1 MEDKNNVIN
10 GYIYNVISY
19 EKMFHNI
26 QEDENE
32 VVNFV
37 DVFYINIDDKLKSFD
52 NEISK
57 NEYIVNNC
65 MKCLRFYNFYSCF
78 YLHKLPGMDK
88 EEFKKFVDTT
98 LKGISDIVIKYKTT
112 YKNNNIIDSCYFG
125 FDRKSFYAK
134 IKSKSCKLL
143 SRAHTLLKK
152 KCVSYY
158 QTLTSKYLRNED
170 DMKPWDKLFFENTET
185 PFRFNMTTLNAN
197 NIKYHLSTKYN
208 IPCTGGFTFYYDTS
222 DVESL
227 STYKDKS
234 DHPGLPFY
242 SLLKHDPFN
251 EYDTLLI
258 DMKGH
263 NNMFKYINH
272 NEHITGQEYLTL
284 LSYDIETYES
294 TKELTEEDK
303 IIMCIGLGIFNIT
316 SDKPFIRYCLSLKNL
331 TDEDIN
337 KLGTNITTNTNKKHC
352 HIEHII
358 KNEYSNDGNY
368 LDETHY
374 EIFKTERQMLS
385 RFITLILKYKPTFI
399 TGFNNYGFDDRR
411 IQDRLQY
418 YKLDMLM
425 QYALQYYNLE
435 GGSNKALAEAYKKA
449 YKSLYVTKNKFSIK
463 IDGEMYNDNIT
474 WIGETKSFIT
484 DTYKIMLASNAKL
497 YTQQGRG
504 NLDTML
510 SVNNI
515 KNPFNGN
522 NLSKSG
528 LSYSQMWYNWDN
540 NKNIYDI
547 LLYCCQDAWICGTLL
562 IKSCQLIDKIEMS
575 TLSCTTISD
584 SIFKAVTWRVKHL
597 IEKYAWD
604 NNFAVADSINNK
616 QINDKETGKAE
627 HVSRA
632 DNHDLGYKQFDTR
645 QIVGGEV
652 KNIEHGR
659 QSYIIAL
666 DFSAMYPSQKEG
678 SNIDTSS
685 MVPIDIINNPSK
697 YGLEEYHDKLI
708 IKDMYKEREIYYIK
722 DNDDNKFVI
731 ERFMSEFKNR
741 KEDIRKVLEM
751 MELDKQTGGT
761 NKKMYEK
768 VLSKM
773 LPSNYLEYSNDIY
786 YSGIESTELV
796 KTIKDTEIKYLYTVQ
811 SPRDDN
817 NKVVTHYSLKEIML
831 SDLRSLRS
839 KVKKQ
844 MSEATNSLDKNR
856 YNAKQNAIKIMCNS
870 EYGASNSS
878 YFPYYDPLIGGATT
892 AASRCLINFLTNII
906 QTNKLYV
913 NEKFINTNKQYID
926 KLQSYCVLEYYKI
939 DHVET
944 NDKRISSSKEDINA
958 FMLNNRRFALR
969 ELYDEFYNI
978 KDYNIYVIEIQPS
991 KVVYQD
997 TDSNYYTNE
1006 YIKNLLSNKD
1016 INYTHNVK
1024 QYYCD
1029 YCEIM
1034 GSYDDE
1040 NTLNRY
1046 ENYKEFEQDFISKA
1060 SDYEDPIIINLK
1072 MNLLLNHNNLIGNF
1086 IKDSIYRNPVSV
1098 GFEGAF
1104 IVVRY
1109 FNVKKK
1115 YYGIVWN
1122 DKMKYKL
1129 PLECY
1134 NDKVLINDY
1143 SNCWKPAYSSY
1154 PLPNGDYVK
1163 IDEDKLIHS
1172 DIDKLAYIKSQ
1183 NVKLTGVD
1191 LARRDQYKFI
1201 NANHIRL
1208 IQQDLHFLRYEGNN
1222 KWVNISNVNML
1233 DIVKQ
1238 LLNRFKQQFINI
1250 QYVIN
1255 NMLNNVDCEY
1265 DCTEFYN
1272 LRDYA
1277 KDVTFKYTIC
1287 NFLVCTN
1294 RVIKDGDKFCYS
1306 KYPIND
1312 TKERSRDTNM
1322 LLSYV
1327 DTYTTSSGK
1336 LRLILERDNDN
1347 NYVRIYSDQY
1357 DMLYSD
1363 IIQSYKAKFYLNKL
1377 ISESEVSTTEQDTFY
1392 IDYDCVKWDK
1402 QSKIMITIGDRLY
1415 QSIEELKDK
1424 YKRRITEQEFND
1436 RFPSGFS
1443 RKQYVIMLTDEVR
1456 QDRLK
1461 GNKSEG
1467 VKNSDKAYLIKELH
1481 RKYRSKLTKEQYNKL
1496 TYHDKIDYDKF
1507 IDLQIINDLDHVHYM
1522 EAFCSAISLYLIEYA
1537 NQICDV
1543 KDLSKIER
1551 GDDAEDDE
1559 KKRSIID
1566 LKKNITWNLLI
1577 TIYPERSKKLK
1588 PVITQF
1594 KKTKGS
1600 QFQSTKISKEE
1611 YKRLLLEE
1619 DKDII
1624 KEYNERLNN
1633 NNKIFIINDDIL
1645 SKLKMYERIYY
1656 DEQAIHWREIINNF
1670 YKNMCDVEEDIQF
1683 KTIAE
1688 RCNIIINGLYN
1699 QSNKNKERLDTLM
1712 FLNSLKEINEETIK
1726 FIPTGKTRQY
1736 YNKYYKDVDK
1746 ASNEVKKQIT
1756 IQKNKEIKTLKER
1769 ITRYKNMVNYF
1780 IRLRNDINKYIK

>member
-1 MEDKNNVIN
+1 MDNKSNVIN

-19 EKMFHNI
+19 EKTFHNI
-26 QEDENE
+26 QEDINE
-32 VVNFV
+32 SVNFV
-37 DVFYINIDDKLKSFD
+37 DIFYINIDDKLKSFD
-52 NEISK
+52 NEIDK
-57 NEYIVNNC
+57 NNYIVDNC
-65 MKCLRFYNFYSCF
+65 IKCLRFYNFYSCF

-88 EEFKKFVDTT
+88 ADFKEFVNKIC
-98 LKGISDIVIKYKTT
+98 KGINGVEVKFKTT

-125 FDRKSFYAK
+125 FDRKEYYAK
-134 IKSKSCKLL
+134 IKSKSSKLL
-143 SRAHTLLKK
+143 SKAHTLLKK
-152 KCVSYY
+152 ECIKYY
-158 QTLTSKYLRNED
+158 ETLTYKYLNNND
-170 DMKPWDKLFFENTET
+170 KMKPWDKLFFENTET

-208 IPCTGGFTFYYDTS
+208 IPCAGGFTFYYDSNDVCKLS
-222 DVESL
+222 DYENKQSEC
-227 STYKDKS
+227 
-234 DHPGLPFY
+234 PGLMFY
-242 SLLKHDPFN
+242 SLLKKKPFE
-251 EYDTLLI
+251 EYDALLI
-258 DMKGH
+258 DMNGH

-316 SDKPFIRYCLSLKNL
+316 SDKPFIRYCLSLKDL
-331 TDEDIN
+331 TKEDIN
-337 KLGTNITTNTNKKHC
+337 KIGKNIITNTNKKYC
-352 HIEHII
+352 NIEHII
-358 KNEYSNDGNY
+358 KNEYSNDNY

-374 EIFKTERQMLS
+374 EIFNNEKSMLT
-385 RFITLILKYKPTFI
+385 RFITLILKYKPIFI

-418 YKLDMLM
+418 YGLDMLM

-435 GGSNKALAEAYKKA
+435 GSTKTLSELYKRT
-449 YKSLYVTKNKFSIK
+449 YKTLFVTKNKFSIK
-463 IDGEMYNDNIT
+463 IDGEMYNDNVT
-474 WIGETKSFIT
+474 WMGETKSFIT

-528 LSYSQMWYNWDN
+528 LSYTQMWYNWDN

-547 LLYCCQDAWICGTLL
+547 LLYCCQDAWICGALL

-616 QINDKETGKAE
+616 QINDKDTGKAE
-627 HVSRA
+627 HVSRS

-685 MVPIDIINNPSK
+685 MVPIDIINNPNK
-697 YGLEEYHDKLI
+697 YNLEEYHDKLI
-708 IKDMYKEREIYYIK
+708 IRDMYKEREIYYLK
-722 DNDDNKFVI
+722 DKNDNKFII

-741 KEDIRKVLEM
+741 KDDIRKILDQM
-751 MELDKQTGGT
+751 QTDKQTNNSK
-761 NKKMYEK
+761 NKIDYEK
-768 VLSKM
+768 LLSKL
-773 LPSNYLEYSNDIY
+773 LPSDYLEYSNDIY
-786 YSGIESTELV
+786 YGNVEPTELIKKV
-796 KTIKDTEIKYLYTVQ
+796 KDTEIKYLYTVQ
-811 SPRDDN
+811 SPRNDN
-817 NKVVTHYSLKEIML
+817 NKVITHYSLKEIML

-844 MSEATNSLDKNR
+844 MAEATNSLDKNR

-892 AASRCLINFLTNII
+892 AASRCLINFLTNIL
-906 QTNKLYV
+906 QTDKLYV
-913 NEKFINTNKQYID
+913 NEKFINNNKQYID
-926 KLQSYCVLEYYKI
+926 KLKSYEVLNYYKLDNVI
-939 DHVET
+939 I
-944 NDKRISSSKEDINA
+944 NNQISSSKDDINN
-958 FMLNNRRFALR
+958 FMLHNRRFALR

-978 KDYNIYVIEIQPS
+978 IDYNIFVIEIQKS

-1006 YIKNLLSNKD
+1006 YIKNILSSKD

-1034 GSYDDE
+1034 GSNDDKD
-1040 NTLNRY
+1040 NLNKY
-1046 ENYKEFEQDFISKA
+1046 ENYKDFEQDFTSKG
-1060 SDYEDPIIINLK
+1060 DNYEDPIIINLK

-1122 DKMKYKL
+1122 DKMQYKL

-1134 NDKVLINDY
+1134 DNKILINDY
-1143 SNCWKPAYSSY
+1143 SDYWKPAFSSY
-1154 PLPNGDYVK
+1154 PLPNGDYIK

-1208 IQQDLHFLRYEGNN
+1208 IQQDLHFLKYEGNN
-1222 KWVNISNVNML
+1222 KWLNISNVNML

-1238 LLNRFKQQFINI
+1238 LLYRFKQQFINI
-1250 QYVIN
+1250 HYVID
-1255 NMLNNVDCEY
+1255 NMLNNVDSDY

-1277 KDVTFKYTIC
+1277 KDITFKYNIC

-1294 RVIKDGDKFCYS
+1294 RIVKDGDKNYYS

-1312 TKERSRDTNM
+1312 TKERSKETNM

-1327 DTYTTSSGK
+1327 DTYMTSSGK
-1336 LRLILERDNDN
+1336 LRLILERDENDN
-1347 NYVRIYSDQY
+1347 YINIYSDQY
-1357 DMLYSD
+1357 NRIYSD
-1363 IIQSYKAKFYLNKL
+1363 IIQSYKSKFYLNKL
-1377 ISESEVSTTEQDTFY
+1377 ISENEISDEQDTFY

-1415 QSIEELKDK
+1415 KSIEELKDK

-1436 RFPSGFS
+1436 RFPGGFS

-1481 RKYRSKLTKEQYNKL
+1481 KEYRSKLTKEQYNKL
-1496 TYHDKIDYDKF
+1496 KYHNKIDYDKF

-1551 GDDAEDDE
+1551 GDNAEDDE
-1559 KKRSIID
+1559 KKKSIID
-1566 LKKNITWNLLI
+1566 LKKIITWNLLI
-1577 TIYPERSKKLK
+1577 TIYPERAKKLK

-1600 QFQSTKISKEE
+1600 QFQSTKLTKEE
-1611 YKRLLLEE
+1611 YKTLLLSN
-1619 DKDII
+1619 DKEVI
-1624 KEYNERLNN
+1624 KEYNNRLNN
-1633 NNKIFIINDDIL
+1633 NNKIFIINDEIL
-1645 SKLKMYERIYY
+1645 KKLSFYEKVWN
-1656 DEQAIHWREIINNF
+1656 DDKCKSWRDKINNF
-1670 YKNMCDVEEDIQF
+1670 YRLKCDTDENITF

-1688 RCNIIINGLYN
+1688 RCNIIINSLYN
-1699 QSNKNKERLDTLM
+1699 DSDQNNIKLNSLV
-1712 FLNSLKEINEETIK
+1712 FLNSLTDINEETIK
-1726 FIPTGKTRQY
+1726 FIPKEKNIRDY
-1736 YNKYYKDVDK
+1736 YIRFYKNYNTLNN
-1746 ASNEVKKQIT
+1746 NEKKQINND
-1756 IQKNKEIKTLKER
+1756 KNKEIQLLKR
-1769 ITRYKNMVNYF
+1769 NITKDKNMIDFF
-1780 IRLRNDINKYIK
+1780 IKLIANLISLSTE